1 MAYEIF
7 AEDSLTSS
15 AASIDLT
22 AIPQTSTH
30 LELVINARST
40 KASTTTNGGEMT
52 FNGSTSSLYGHN
64 GVYLLGSTS
73 PGIYN
78 LNPNSRN
85 QIDIPFRI
93 MNDSMTANLYAQ
105 TKMIIPNY
113 TNTSITRKGVLI
125 QTGTGGDSTTVY
137 WTLISMASWTSSAAI
152 NQITMFAES
161 GSSPFKAGTSYYLAG
176 WE

>member
-7 AEDSLTSS
+7 AEDSLTGT

-40 KASTTTNGGEMT
+40 RVNAYTSGGEMT
-52 FNGSTSSLYGHN
+52 FNGDTGATYGHN
-64 GVYLLGSTS
+64 GMYLLNSTTPS
-73 PGIYN
+73 IYN
-78 LNPNSRN
+78 LNPNDRN
-85 QIDIPFRI
+85 QIDNPFRI
-93 MNDSMTANLYAQ
+93 VNDSMTANLYAQ

-125 QTGTGGDSTTVY
+125 QTGTGGDSTSAY
-137 WTLISMASWTSSAAI
+137 WTLISMASWSSTAAI
-152 NQITMFAES
+152 TQITMFSEAV
-161 GSSPFKAGTSYYLAG
+161 GDPFKAGTSYYLAG